1 MDLIDLRAL
10 ARGNM
15 KQIPILILL
24 LSAINVF
31 AQKEELNLQFNVKF
45 NNEILE
51 LNKQYFLNSVN
62 DSIKIETLKFFVSE
76 IKFLQDKTVVDSL
89 SKKHHLI
96 DLENESSIH
105 LTGEISNHLNF
116 NKVRFNI
123 GIDSLTNVS
132 GVFGGD
138 LDPTNG
144 MYWTWQSGYVNFK
157 LEGKSNACPT
167 RNNFFQFHIGGYLAP
182 YNTLRTVELDILN
195 EEIAIIN
202 LDISTFLSDIN
213 LTETHSVMSPN
224 EAAVAI
230 ADIFPKVFTIA
241 DEQ

>member
-1 MDLIDLRAL
+1 
-10 ARGNM
+10 M
-15 KQIPILILL
+15 KRILLLILL
-24 LSAINVF
+24 LSAVNTF
-31 AQKEELNLQFNVKF
+31 AQNRELNLQFNVKL

-76 IKFLQDKTVVDSL
+76 FKFLKDKTVVDSL
-89 SKKHHLI
+89 SKKIHLI
-96 DLENESSIH
+96 NLENESSIY
-105 LTGEISNHLNF
+105 LTGKRSNNFIF
-116 NKVRFNI
+116 NKIRFNI

-144 MYWTWQSGYVNFK
+144 MYWTWQSGYINFK
-157 LEGKSNACPT
+157 MEGKSNACPT
-167 RNNFFQFHIGGYLAP
+167 RNNFFQYHIGGYLTP
-182 YNTLRTVELDILN
+182 YNTIRTVELDILN
-195 EEIAIIN
+195 EEVAIIN
-202 LDISTFLSDIN
+202 LDINTFLSDIN

-224 EAAVAI
+224 EAATAI

>member
-1 MDLIDLRAL
+1 
-10 ARGNM
+10 
-15 KQIPILILL
+15 
-24 LSAINVF
+24 
-31 AQKEELNLQFNVKF
+31 
-45 NNEILE
+45 E

-76 IKFLQDKTVVDSL
+76 FKFLKDKTVVDSL
-89 SKKHHLI
+89 SKKIHLI
-96 DLENESSIH
+96 NLENESSIY
-105 LTGEISNHLNF
+105 LTGKRSNNFIF
-116 NKVRFNI
+116 NKIRFNI

-144 MYWTWQSGYVNFK
+144 MYWTWQSGYINFK
-157 LEGKSNACPT
+157 MEGKSNACPT
-167 RNNFFQFHIGGYLAP
+167 RNNFFQYHIGGYLTP

-195 EEIAIIN
+195 EEVAIIN
-202 LDISTFLSDIN
+202 LDINTFLSDIN

-224 EAAVAI
+224 EAATAI

>member
-1 MDLIDLRAL
+1 
-10 ARGNM
+10 M
-15 KQIPILILL
+15 KRILLLILL
-24 LSAINVF
+24 LSAVNTF
-31 AQKEELNLQFNVKF
+31 AQNRELNLQFNVKL

-76 IKFLQDKTVVDSL
+76 FKFLKDKTVVDSL
-89 SKKHHLI
+89 SKKIHLI
-96 DLENESSIH
+96 NLENESSIY
-105 LTGEISNHLNF
+105 LTGKRSNNFIF
-116 NKVRFNI
+116 NKISFNI

-144 MYWTWQSGYVNFK
+144 MYWTWQSGYINFK
-157 LEGKSNACPT
+157 MEGKSNACPT
-167 RNNFFQFHIGGYLAP
+167 RNNFFQYHIGGYLTP

-195 EEIAIIN
+195 EEVAIIN
-202 LDISTFLSDIN
+202 LDINTFLSDIN

-224 EAAVAI
+224 EAATAI

>member
-1 MDLIDLRAL
+1 
-10 ARGNM
+10 M
-15 KQIPILILL
+15 KRILLLILL
-24 LSAINVF
+24 LSAVNTF
-31 AQKEELNLQFNVKF
+31 AQNRELNLQFNVKL

-76 IKFLQDKTVVDSL
+76 FKFLKDKTVVDSL
-89 SKKHHLI
+89 SKKIHLI
-96 DLENESSIH
+96 NLENESSIY
-105 LTGEISNHLNF
+105 LTGKRSNNFIF
-116 NKVRFNI
+116 NKISFNI

-144 MYWTWQSGYVNFK
+144 MYWTWQSGYINFK
-157 LEGKSNACPT
+157 MEGKSNACPT
-167 RNNFFQFHIGGYLAP
+167 RNNFFQYHIGGYLTP
-182 YNTLRTVELDILN
+182 YNTIRTVELDILN
-195 EEIAIIN
+195 EEVAIIN
-202 LDISTFLSDIN
+202 LDINTFLSDIN

-224 EAAVAI
+224 EAATAI

>member
-1 MDLIDLRAL
+1 
-10 ARGNM
+10 M
-15 KQIPILILL
+15 KRILLLILL
-24 LSAINVF
+24 LSAVNTF
-31 AQKEELNLQFNVKF
+31 AQNRELNLQFNVKL

-76 IKFLQDKTVVDSL
+76 FKFLKDKTVVDSL
-89 SKKHHLI
+89 SKKIHLI
-96 DLENESSIH
+96 NLENESSIY
-105 LTGEISNHLNF
+105 LTGKRSNNFIF
-116 NKVRFNI
+116 NKIRFNI

-144 MYWTWQSGYVNFK
+144 MYWTWQSGYINFK
-157 LEGKSNACPT
+157 MEGKSNACPT
-167 RNNFFQFHIGGYLAP
+167 RNNFFQYHIGGYLTP

-195 EEIAIIN
+195 EEVAIIN
-202 LDISTFLSDIN
+202 LDINTFLSDIN

-224 EAAVAI
+224 EAATAI